1 MFAQDQF
8 RGVLSTVRA
17 TEKRDRKR
25 RDLTL
30 FFFFRIADHVFLC
43 KSLIS
48 DVTNCM
54 K

>member
-8 RGVLSTVRA
+8 GGVLSTVRA

-25 RDLTL
+25 RNLT

-43 KSLIS
+43 KRLIS